1 MVKLTMRIK
10 VKVLIHVY
18 VCEYHDSLIG
28 IIRWALQ
35 ELCYTHNY
43 TCLPVAN
50 TFSMLSPTRLHCLFT
65 KTRPAGRVLQHSF
78 TRTVRVAI
86 KTDRA
91 YQQLSLLDSSAFS
104 FCFFWSENWNSWLHS
119 YEWALLCVS
128 GTWESKKTQQSWNM
142 DAMTLDPKKKKKFE
156 NEYDSDANILANHV
170 INRFEVLFKC
180 GCWHF
185 R

>member
-18 VCEYHDSLIG
+18 VFEYHDSLIG

-86 KTDRA
+86 KTERA
-91 YQQLSLLDSSAFS
+91 YQQLSLLNSLAFS
-104 FCFFWSENWNSWLHS
+104 FCFFLKWKLKFVAPQLWMSTTVCEWNLG
-119 YEWALLCVS
+119 EQ
-128 GTWESKKTQQSWNM
+128 K
-142 DAMTLDPKKKKKFE
+142 DPTELKHGR
-156 NEYDSDANILANHV
+156 YDFGPQEEEEVWKRL
-170 INRFEVLFKC
+170 RFWCKHP
-180 GCWHF
+180 GKP
-185 R
+185 RDK